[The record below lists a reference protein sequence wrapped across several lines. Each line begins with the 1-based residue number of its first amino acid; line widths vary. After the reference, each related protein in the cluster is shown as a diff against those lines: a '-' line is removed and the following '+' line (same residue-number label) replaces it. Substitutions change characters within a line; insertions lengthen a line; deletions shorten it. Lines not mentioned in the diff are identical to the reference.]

1 MTSELDRIERQIT
14 IDAPATRVWELVTEP
29 GWYINEKQITEHRLE
44 RDGDLTV
51 VHDPVHGAFR
61 WLSDHTD
68 PDSPS
73 TLVEFRLDA
82 VSDTSTVLSV
92 TETGFDSLPGD
103 SAERRAQY
111 EGHVEGWAIE
121 LDLARTHLEKGKTVE
136 LPPKFK
142 VPKVFAPSTWY
153 GPAVALTCL
162 AASSSIRTP
171 DAPTG

>member
-14 IDAPATRVWELVTEP
+14 IDAPATRVWELVAEP
-29 GWYINEKQITEHRLE
+29 GWYINEKQLTEHRLE

-51 VHDPVHGAFR
+51 VHDPVHGAFTFRTVALDEPNYAAFR

-111 EGHVEGWAIE
+111 EGNVEGWAIE
-121 LDLARTHLEKGKTVE
+121 LDLAKAHLEKGKTV
-136 LPPKFK
+136 
-142 VPKVFAPSTWY
+142 
-153 GPAVALTCL
+153 
-162 AASSSIRTP
+162 AAH
-171 DAPTG
+171 